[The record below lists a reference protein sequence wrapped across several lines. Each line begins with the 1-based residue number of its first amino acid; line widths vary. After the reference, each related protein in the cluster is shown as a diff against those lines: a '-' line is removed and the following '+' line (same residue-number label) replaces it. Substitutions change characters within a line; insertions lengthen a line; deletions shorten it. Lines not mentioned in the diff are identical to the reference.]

1 MAFMDREKPLAMSQ
15 IHDQLRARRLQLGLQ
30 QSDMHLRAGLARQQY
45 HRLEKGGNPSL
56 KTLELA
62 AAGLNMVLLLVP
74 RERLREVR
82 ELLARPSL
90 AGMPDDSHPGAID
103 NPWTNLLG
111 SSDDD

>member
-1 MAFMDREKPLAMSQ
+1 MGQ
-15 IHDQLRARRLQLGLQ
+15 IHDQLRARRRQLGLQ

-45 HRLEKGGNPSL
+45 HRLEHGGNPSL

-74 RERLREVR
+74 KERLREVR
-82 ELLARPSL
+82 ELLARPPGGSV
-90 AGMPDDSHPGAID
+90 PDDSPPPASED
-103 NPWTNLLG
+103 PWKDLLG